1 MKEHEDRYVA
11 LVEKH
16 TQKQKPRKA
25 LKTLDLDGQTKQNI
39 DFLDWKNYIHKI
51 KVDIKAG
58 ERHGRFGPPS
68 FRDAVKVL
76 FFRVS
81 KLIFALFYCFVKKF
95 VYSLYSH
102 F

>member
-1 MKEHEDRYVA
+1 
-11 LVEKH
+11 
-16 TQKQKPRKA
+16 
-25 LKTLDLDGQTKQNI
+25 
-39 DFLDWKNYIHKI
+39 
-51 KVDIKAG
+51 VDIKAG

-68 FRDAVKVL
+68 FRDAVKVP

-81 KLIFALFYCFVKKF
+81 KLIFALFYCFVEKF